1 MYPSRL
7 SGYSNIDRRFSPNIS
22 IQKHIERHQL
32 LLYLSIW
39 LEQKREEGELRQ
51 KATYAMMAFYDNES
65 SPLFAN
71 QPKELD
77 LSECNLK
84 SIPNPFSW
92 PPFTGLVKIDLS
104 LNRLEK
110 LPLMNPLQNL
120 HYINLKGNYFEYIPD
135 TLFDCR
141 NIEYLTLSDN
151 KLLEISP
158 RIRELK
164 KLTTLNLNFNQL
176 TLLPPEINEL
186 RSLEI
191 LHLHNNHLEELPDI
205 SMLQKCRDICI
216 SFNKFSTFPATLNTL
231 LNLEVLNCSNNHL
244 SELPSSVK
252 KLKKIFQLDLSN
264 NVFKEFP
271 PCIPHLT
278 NLEELLIDNNQLKD
292 LSNLHLL
299 KNLTVLNISRNSLNK
314 LPPDMILPP
323 LTRLFMSCNEL
334 KRVPPFITNCSSLTT
349 LALNNNALDRLPDSI
364 GNLINLNH
372 LSLNMNEL
380 HSLPPSFATLKKLQE
395 LELEGNKF
403 TEFPKEI
410 LELSNLEKINL
421 SGNELSEIPSA
432 LLKLEKLKELN
443 VSENRL
449 TNLPDYFEELPS
461 SLVISVDGNLFSAEE
476 VQRIQNI
483 ANRQNY
489 SGPFIEGLGIQED
502 EEENLPGENI
512 TEVCKALFEFSQQTP
527 REFVNLPSDSL
538 VLLSWLQRLGSVAE
552 FKTETNKKVLATKVL
567 DILGTANENPLFRET
582 FFKVIDEASATCG
595 DRVAL
600 SIIHLDIK
608 QQLETI
614 NLMKIQET
622 ASFLLQSMLPMDL
635 LEKHALKKIRE
646 KQATDNLETFLAYPI
661 KLKEDLNLPFTQG
674 DMRYFECSQVTPE
687 DLQEAKDI
695 VLSHQQNQEK
705 CISFLID
712 NDVWKKVLSLNYPKE
727 WQRIENN
734 KNLAMEAHNPDC
746 NGILKKFKEELKIL
760 TEKVLHHPEAIENQS
775 LEDPLDILMNCL
787 EKSKFNPQLVAR
799 YLVEEREN
807 LLKKIFSNSET
818 KEQILCKY
826 ESLLVTLCF
835 FYQQNYLK
843 NVELLSFLLP
853 TSGSTNNVSSM
864 SCCIKEI
871 LSRNSGPLYVEILH
885 KLFEQQEIREE
896 LFKSFSLKEKNPL
909 NPHAKN
915 VNLLTRLTQLTNAT
929 LQSLRQQP
937 ENAQTRTTL
946 CLFSLLK
953 NIKKLSENQNEPIPI
968 KRMRRDAEKDIDLLL
983 SLFEEIRKIMESSRP
998 LLDLDEQEIVL
1009 HCEDIMGLISNYK
1022 KYQNTLLDKSDGSV
1036 KEKDLAITFD
1046 SLQEKLKNVCAQR
1059 AEEAQKYSI
1068 NTMSLIADTW
1078 LAGASGAVPTLNVT
1092 IPLSPRYLPSSPT
1105 IFSPAGTSSPLPSTS
1120 NSSNVHK
1127 SPASTD
1133 IAEAALSHLPPAA
1146 DTPLRSSERR
1156 KRERD
1161 TTTKIAMMDPIYY
1174 KKV

>member
-1 MYPSRL
+1 MYSSRL
-7 SGYSNIDRRFSPNIS
+7 SGYSNVDRRFSPNIS
-22 IQKHIERHQL
+22 IEKHIERHQL
-32 LLYLSIW
+32 LLCLSLW
-39 LEQKREEGELRQ
+39 LKLEREGELRR

-65 SPLFAN
+65 SPVFAN

-84 SIPNPFSW
+84 SIPNIFCW

-104 LNRLEK
+104 GNRLEK
-110 LPLMNPLQNL
+110 LPFMNQLQNL
-120 HYINLKGNYFEYIPD
+120 HHINLKGNYFEYIPD
-135 TLFDCR
+135 TLFDCE
-141 NIEYLTLSDN
+141 NIEYLELSDN

-158 RIRELK
+158 RIKELK
-164 KLTTLNLNFNQL
+164 KLTTLNLNSNQL
-176 TLLPPEINEL
+176 DLLPPEMNEL

-191 LHLHNNHLEELPDI
+191 LYLDDNHLEKLPDL

-216 SFNKFSTFPATLNTL
+216 SRNEFSTFPATLSTL
-231 LNLEVLNCSNNHL
+231 PNLEIVNCSHNRL
-244 SELPSSVK
+244 SELPSSVQN
-252 KLKKIFQLDLSN
+252 LQKIYQLDLSN
-264 NVFKEFP
+264 NEFKEFP

-299 KNLTVLNISRNSLNK
+299 ENLTVLSVGSNALNK

-323 LTRLFMSCNEL
+323 LSLLFMSRNDL
-334 KRVPPFITNCSSLTT
+334 KTIPPFITNCSSITK
-349 LALNNNALDRLPDSI
+349 LALDNNAFESLPDSI
-364 GNLINLNH
+364 GNLTNLYH
-372 LSLNMNEL
+372 LSLNNNEL
-380 HSLPPSFATLKKLQE
+380 HSLPSSFSTLEDLRE

-410 LELSNLEKINL
+410 LELSNIEKINL
-421 SGNELSEIPSA
+421 DGNELSEIPSSI
-432 LLKLEKLKELN
+432 LELEHLEEFN
-443 VSENRL
+443 ISENRL
-449 TNLPDYFEELPS
+449 TNLPDSFEKLPR

-483 ANRQNY
+483 VNSRNY
-489 SGPFIEGLGIQED
+489 SGPIIEGLGIQED
-502 EEENLPGENI
+502 QEENLPGESI
-512 TEVCKALFEFSQQTP
+512 TEICKLLFEFSQQTP

-600 SIIHLDIK
+600 SIINLDIK

-614 NLMKIQET
+614 NLMQIQET
-622 ASFLLQSMLPMDL
+622 ASFLLRSMFPMDL

-674 DMRYFECSQVTPE
+674 EMRYFECSQVTPG
-687 DLQEAKDI
+687 DLQEAKDM

-734 KNLAMEAHNPDC
+734 KNLAMEADDPDSS
-746 NGILKKFKEELKIL
+746 GILKKFKEELKIL
-760 TEKVLHHPEAIENQS
+760 TEKVLYHPEAIENQS
-775 LEDPLDILMNCL
+775 LEDPLDMLMNCL
-787 EKSKFNPQLVAR
+787 EKSKFNPQLVAK

-807 LLKKIFSNSET
+807 LLRKIFSNSET
-818 KEQILCKY
+818 KEQILYKY
-826 ESLLVTLCF
+826 ECLLATLYF
-835 FYQQNYLK
+835 LYQQNSLK
-843 NVELLSFLLP
+843 NIELFSFLLP
-853 TSGSTNNVSSM
+853 TSASTNSVSSM
-864 SCCIKEI
+864 SCCVKEI
-871 LSRNSGPLYVEILH
+871 LSRNSGRLYVEILH

-909 NPHAKN
+909 NPYAKN
-915 VNLLTRLTQLTNAT
+915 VNFLTRLTQLTNAT
-929 LQSLRQQP
+929 LQSFRQQP
-937 ENAQTRTTL
+937 ANADTRATL

-953 NIKKLSENQNEPIPI
+953 NIKELSENQNEPTSI
-968 KRMRRDAEKDIDLLL
+968 KRMRRDREKDIDLLL
-983 SLFEEIRKIMESSRP
+983 SRFEEIRKIMESSSP
-998 LLDLDEQEIVL
+998 LLDSDDQEIVL

-1036 KEKDLAITFD
+1036 KEKDLATTFD
-1046 SLQEKLKNVCAQR
+1046 SLNEKFKNLCAQK

-1068 NTMSLIADTW
+1068 HTMSLIAGTW
-1078 LAGASGAVPTLNVT
+1078 LAGASGAVPRPNVT
-1092 IPLSPRYLPSSPT
+1092 IPLAPRDLPSSSAT
-1105 IFSPAGTSSPLPSTS
+1105 FSPVGTSSAIPSTS
-1120 NSSNVHK
+1120 NASNVHRNH
-1127 SPASTD
+1127 ASTD
-1133 IAEAALSHLPPAA
+1133 VTEAALSCLPPAP

-1156 KRERD
+1156 ERARD
-1161 TTTKIAMMDPIYY
+1161 ATTRIAMMDPIYY